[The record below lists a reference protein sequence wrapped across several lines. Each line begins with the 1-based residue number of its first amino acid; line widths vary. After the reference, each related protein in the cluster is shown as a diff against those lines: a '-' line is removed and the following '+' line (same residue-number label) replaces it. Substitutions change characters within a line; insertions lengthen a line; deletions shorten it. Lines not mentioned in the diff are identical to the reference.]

1 MNLIYLYKIEH
12 NKEQI
17 NTGKRNIYRS
27 SKISDIKNNVWMKKL
42 GLNTITHKQ
51 AFLLR
56 RTGLDWLVYL
66 IS

>member
-27 SKISDIKNNVWMKKL
+27 SKISDIKNNV
-42 GLNTITHKQ
+42 
-51 AFLLR
+51 
-56 RTGLDWLVYL
+56 
-66 IS
+66 